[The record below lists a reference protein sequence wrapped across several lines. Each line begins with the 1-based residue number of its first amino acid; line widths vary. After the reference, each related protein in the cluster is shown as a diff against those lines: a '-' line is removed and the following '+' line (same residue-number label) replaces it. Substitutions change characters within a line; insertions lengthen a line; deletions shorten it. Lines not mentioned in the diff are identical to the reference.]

1 MRRRVSRLHGGP
13 ARRFVRPSAEA
24 RVALGAVCAI
34 GADALLFS
42 QADHPMHPANTF
54 PLRTLLL
61 RPEGGNVDAVTGG
74 GVSIGNDAWVGVR
87 AILLSTVTVG
97 NGAVIGAVAVVTR
110 SLPPYANGL
119 YAIVAGNPAWLLRDR
134 FDGERIATL
143 LEVRWWDWPDSK
155 IAERE
160 EVFYGPVAGFLGR
173 ARGEDG

>member
-74 GVSIGNDAWVGVR
+74 GVSIGNDVWVGAR
-87 AILLSTVTVG
+87 AIILSGVTVG
-97 NGAVIGAVAVVTR
+97 DGAVIGAGAVVTR
-110 SLPPYANGL
+110 SVPP
-119 YAIVAGNPAWLLRDR
+119 YAIVAGNPARLLRYR
-134 FDGERIATL
+134 FDETTIAAL